1 MAMIKAWMKRQNR
14 LIKRRGGIREHYR
27 LSKVFYE
34 IRLDPYVLATREQ
47 AARDNSY
54 PRLKK

>member
-1 MAMIKAWMKRQNR
+1 MIKAWMKRQNR